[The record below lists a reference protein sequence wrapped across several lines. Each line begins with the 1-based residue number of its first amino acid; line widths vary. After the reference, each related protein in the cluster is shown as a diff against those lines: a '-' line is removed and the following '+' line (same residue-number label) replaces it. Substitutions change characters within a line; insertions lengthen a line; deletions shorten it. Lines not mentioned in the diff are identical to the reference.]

1 MATWTRQPQEREGDY
16 FFSGRGL
23 MTAGVNHDLTPLE
36 IAWITSNLKRAIHEN
51 NGLDYLQVFKCD
63 DGRTVWAIDQLSQSM
78 KEGDGYTPDQIKEY
92 DYWTL
97 LLPEEY

>member
-1 MATWTRQPQEREGDY
+1 MAGWKRQPQERPGDY

-23 MTAGVNHDLTPLE
+23 ITAGVNHALAPVE
-36 IAWITSNLKRAIHEN
+36 VAWIAATLRRDVLKN
-51 NGLDYLQVFKCD
+51 NGLDYLQVFKSG

-78 KEGDGYTPDQIKEY
+78 KEGDGYTPEQIKEY
-92 DYWTL
+92 DCWTL